1 MSSNILEQIKNLRN
15 NLHNVGNLNEW
26 NKFVLNQ
33 GARVKIAGAAP
44 ALTDAI
50 DNFTL
55 VKLGFGADGMREC
68 EALAASTEEGYLVA
82 TPEDYMQGYETISSF
97 FNGGGEMAR
106 IVHLEPGMRFECS
119 NVDFDQKNNNMPAQA
134 HPLKNGQ
141 GVHYDAVSKKFTI
154 SNHNAA
160 NLGNFN
166 NMAAGYRDAAN
177 KFFLV
182 DKDCVSLD
190 GQTVYRFEVQ

>member
-33 GARVKIAGAAP
+33 GARVKIAGATP

-119 NVDFDQKNNNMPAQA
+119 NVSFNENNLTN

-141 GVHYDAVSKKFTI
+141 HVHYDAATKKYII
-154 SNHNAA
+154 SNHTNANPGG
-160 NLGNFN
+160 NL
-166 NMAAGYRDAAN
+166 NMAPGYQDAAN
-177 KFFLV
+177 KFLLV